1 MGAKGIVNTRIA
13 ETRVGGRS
21 RYPGRVALS
30 PAVDIGGS
38 IAEAERLRRDGALPQ
53 ARQVLGQAVELARAA
68 SGVDQLELCAAR
80 RMLAEIMCEMGDP
93 QAAYHV
99 LTALVPD
106 ATQTFGPRHPAS
118 VRSLAVLAAVVH
130 ELGDFDEAE
139 RLYHDVGERIG
150 DRESRAGSLV
160 RVRLALVQ
168 RDRGDLAA
176 AREQLGEAYQKHR
189 DAFGTED
196 PDTVHIAAQLAE
208 LHRDAGDSATARRV
222 LTVAYVASC
231 SSLGEGHELTR
242 RLETDLEALEA
253 PMPSAPVDLPE
264 DTQSTRAIK
273 RRHSK
278 KGAGRATTT
287 GPIPTSGHT
296 TGPIPTPPGYTTGPI
311 PTSGHS
317 TGPIPS
323 GHTTGPIPSGHS
335 TGPLP
340 TPPGYSTGPIPTSG
354 HSTGPIPSGHSTGPL
369 PRPPGYT
376 TGPLPMVPG
385 HVTGPIPASPGR
397 GSAAPMGRGP
407 AAPISGPP
415 GHVTGPI
422 PGRGSA
428 PMGGR
433 GPAAAP
439 MSAPPGHVTGP
450 ISAPPGR
457 GSAASPRASVAAPPR
472 GREAYAPAPPPAAA
486 PAAPPGMYG
495 ARPVPAQ
502 RRRVVET
509 DQGYGGRRTSRP
521 NSPHSAPPGHS
532 TYGEPLSSARLAALA
547 AQETVIQ
554 HVVVDPVATPAPA
567 QRPEPRRKSGNG
579 VRIAAVI
586 LMVLAV
592 LAGIALA
599 AIGVMV
605 AG

>member
-1 MGAKGIVNTRIA
+1 MNTRIA

-53 ARQVLGQAVELARAA
+53 ARQVLGQAVELALAA
-68 SGVDQLELCAAR
+68 PGVDQLELCAAR

-99 LTALVPD
+99 LTTLVPV

-168 RDRGDLAA
+168 RDRGNLAA

-264 DTQSTRAIK
+264 DTQSTRGIK

-296 TGPIPTPPGYTTGPI
+296 TGPLPTPPGYTTGPL
-311 PTSGHS
+311 PTVPGYT
-317 TGPIPS
+317 TGPIPTP
-323 GHTTGPIPSGHS
+323 GHTTGPIP

-340 TPPGYSTGPIPTSG
+340 AP
-354 HSTGPIPSGHSTGPL
+354 
-369 PRPPGYT
+369 
-376 TGPLPMVPG
+376 PG
-385 HVTGPIPASPGR
+385 HVTGPIPAAPDRGFAAPMGGRGPAAPISGAPGHVTGPIPAPPGR
-397 GSAAPMGRGP
+397 GPAAPMGGRGPAAPISGAPGHVTGPIPGSPGRGP

-415 GHVTGPI
+415 S
-422 PGRGSA
+422 GRAGA
-428 PMGGR
+428 VPPMSNERAAQGQPQR
-433 GPAAAP
+433 GPF
-439 MSAPPGHVTGP
+439 T
-450 ISAPPGR
+450 
-457 GSAASPRASVAAPPR
+457 ASPRASVAAPPR
-472 GREAYAPAPPPAAA
+472 GRETYAAAPPPAGPAAA
-486 PAAPPGMYG
+486 PAAPPGTYG
-495 ARPVPAQ
+495 ARAVPAQ

-547 AQETVIQ
+547 AQETVVQ
-554 HVVVDPVATPAPA
+554 HVVVDPVATPA

>member
-68 SGVDQLELCAAR
+68 PGVDQLVLCAAR

-93 QAAYHV
+93 QAAYRV

-176 AREQLGEAYQKHR
+176 AREQLSEAYQKHR

-264 DTQSTRAIK
+264 DTQSTRGIK

-296 TGPIPTPPGYTTGPI
+296 TGPLPTSGHTTGPI
-311 PTSGHS
+311 PTSGP
-317 TGPIPS
+317 TPS
-323 GHTTGPIPSGHS
+323 VHTTGPI
-335 TGPLP
+335 P

-354 HSTGPIPSGHSTGPL
+354 HTTGPIPSGH
-369 PRPPGYT
+369 T
-376 TGPLPMVPG
+376 TGPLP
-385 HVTGPIPASPGR
+385 A
-397 GSAAPMGRGP
+397 
-407 AAPISGPP
+407 PP

-428 PMGGR
+428 ASMGGR
-433 GPAAAP
+433 GPAAP

-457 GSAASPRASVAAPPR
+457 GSAAPISGPPSGRAGAAPPMSNERVAHGQPQRGPFTGSPRASVAAPPR
-472 GREAYAPAPPPAAA
+472 GREAYAAAPPPAAA
-486 PAAPPGMYG
+486 PPGAYG

-554 HVVVDPVATPAPA
+554 HVVVDPVATPAPV

-599 AIGVMV
+599 AIGIMV

>member
-30 PAVDIGGS
+30 PAVEIGGQ

-53 ARQVLGQAVELARAA
+53 ARQVLSHAVELAQAVA
-68 SGVDQLELCAAR
+68 GADKLELCTAR
-80 RMLAEIMCEMGDP
+80 RVLGEIMCEMGDP
-93 QAAYHV
+93 QAAYQV
-99 LTALVPD
+99 LTTLVPD
-106 ATQTFGPRHPAS
+106 ATAEFGPRHPAS

-130 ELGDFDEAE
+130 ELGDYEEAE

-150 DRESRAGSLV
+150 DQKSRAGSLV

-168 RDRGDLAA
+168 RDRGNLPA
-176 AREQLGEAYQKHR
+176 AREQLSEAYTKHR

-231 SSLGEGHELTR
+231 SSLGEEHELTR
-242 RLETDLEALEA
+242 RLESDLEALEA

-264 DTQSTRAIK
+264 DTQSIKTAK

-278 KGAGRATTT
+278 KGAGRSNTT
-287 GPIPTSGHT
+287 GPIPTRSQTTGPLPGHTTGPLPGHTTGPLPGHTTGPLPGHTTGPIPGHT
-296 TGPIPTPPGYTTGPI
+296 TGPIPTRGHTTGPLPASPI
-311 PTSGHS
+311 SGA
-317 TGPIPS
+317 P
-323 GHTTGPIPSGHS
+323 GHTTGPIPGRGH
-335 TGPLP
+335 T
-340 TPPGYSTGPIPTSG
+340 
-354 HSTGPIPSGHSTGPL
+354 
-369 PRPPGYT
+369 
-376 TGPLPMVPG
+376 
-385 HVTGPIPASPGR
+385 TGPIPANPVSAPPGHTTGPIR
-397 GSAAPMGRGP
+397 TGPVSAPPGYGA

-415 GHVTGPI
+415 SARAVPASVPAAIPAVERTAIVPPQRGPFTSS
-422 PGRGSA
+422 PRSSSAGAPPRGRGGYAAA
-428 PMGGR
+428 PPS

-439 MSAPPGHVTGP
+439 G
-450 ISAPPGR
+450 
-457 GSAASPRASVAAPPR
+457 
-472 GREAYAPAPPPAAA
+472 
-486 PAAPPGMYG
+486 APPGMYG
-495 ARPVPAQ
+495 SRGSAPSQ

-509 DQGYGGRRTSRP
+509 DQGYGGRRTLRP

-532 TYGEPLSSARLAALA
+532 TYGEPLSPARLAALA

-554 HVVVDPVATPAPA
+554 HVVVDPIAGPAPA
-567 QRPEPRRKSGNG
+567 PQQPQQRKKGGNG
-579 VRIAAVI
+579 VRTAAII
-586 LMVLAV
+586 LMVIAV
-592 LAGIALA
+592 LAGVALA
-599 AIGVMV
+599 VMGVMV

>member
-30 PAVDIGGS
+30 PAVDIGGC

-53 ARQVLGQAVELARAA
+53 ARQVLGQAVEQAQAA
-68 SGVDQLELCAAR
+68 PSADQLELCAAR
-80 RMLAEIMCEMGDP
+80 RMLGEIMCEMGDP

-99 LTALVPD
+99 LTTLVPD

-150 DRESRAGSLV
+150 DQKSRAGSLV

-168 RDRGDLAA
+168 RDRGNLPA
-176 AREQLGEAYQKHR
+176 AREQLSEAYQKHR

-242 RLETDLEALEA
+242 RLESDLEALEA

-264 DTQSTRAIK
+264 DTQSTRGMK

-278 KGAGRATTT
+278 KGAASGRSSTTT
-287 GPIPTSGHT
+287 GPIPPPSAYTTGPIPPPSAYTTGPIPPPPGHT
-296 TGPIPTPPGYTTGPI
+296 TGPIPGHVTGPI
-311 PTSGHS
+311 RGHS
-317 TGPIPS
+317 TGPIPA
-323 GHTTGPIPSGHS
+323 
-335 TGPLP
+335 
-340 TPPGYSTGPIPTSG
+340 PP
-354 HSTGPIPSGHSTGPL
+354 
-369 PRPPGYT
+369 
-376 TGPLPMVPG
+376 
-385 HVTGPIPASPGR
+385 
-397 GSAAPMGRGP
+397 GRGP

-422 PGRGSA
+422 
-428 PMGGR
+428 
-433 GPAAAP
+433 
-439 MSAPPGHVTGP
+439 SAPPGRATAAPV
-450 ISAPPGR
+450 SVPPGR
-457 GSAASPRASVAAPPR
+457 GSAAPISGPPSGRVAPERAAQVPPQRGPFTSSPRSSAAAAAPRGRGAYAAAPP
-472 GREAYAPAPPPAAA
+472 PAGPAAA

-495 ARPVPAQ
+495 TRSAPSQ

-509 DQGYGGRRTSRP
+509 DQGYGGRRTLRP

-532 TYGEPLSSARLAALA
+532 TYGEPLSPARLAALA

-554 HVVVDPVATPAPA
+554 HVVVDPIATPAPMQQ
-567 QRPEPRRKSGNG
+567 QRPEPRRSSGNG

-599 AIGVMV
+599 AIGIMV